1 VNFWKRD
8 RRRYYGIR
16 SDPCAVPN
24 QIHSLLHEEPESCLE
39 EWISYLRGHK
49 HEALRSLRGLLLHN
63 NRRENKYFC
72 LNSGSCGSK
81 YLVHL
86 LRENGIDRCYH
97 EKAPDL
103 DRTGVKYFL
112 TGSYEWVIKGLLLLT
127 RNQIHFESSNR
138 LFSLAPPLKKV
149 FPESNFIHLHRN
161 GIDSVRSNVN
171 KTLWPEMMETATRLR
186 YASRLAGSSSL
197 SPFERTCHYWANIN
211 ERILNDLKAM
221 RSESVVSL
229 RFDDLI
235 RGNLSGLE
243 AFLGRH
249 LKTRTMDPANTKKN
263 LKSEEAKVIGD
274 FKQWPSDWKKAFLRI
289 CGPVQHRLG
298 YEVPPIE

>member
-1 VNFWKRD
+1 M
-8 RRRYYGIR
+8 
-16 SDPCAVPN
+16 PN
-24 QIHSLLHEEPESCLE
+24 QIHSLLHEGPDSCAE
-39 EWISYLRGHK
+39 EWISYLRSHK
-49 HEALRSLRGLLLHN
+49 HEALRSLRGLLLYN

-86 LRENGIDRCYH
+86 LRKNGIDRCYH

-103 DRTGVKYFL
+103 DRTGVTYFL
-112 TGSYEWVIKGLLLLT
+112 AGSYEWAIKGLLLLT
-127 RNQIHFESSNR
+127 RNQVYFESSNR
-138 LFSLAPPLKKV
+138 LFSLALLLKKV

-171 KTLWPEMMETATRLR
+171 KILWPEVMDTSTRLR
-186 YASRLAGSSSL
+186 YASRLAGSPSL

-221 RSESVVSL
+221 RSESVLSL

-235 RGNLSGLE
+235 RGNLGDLE
-243 AFLGRH
+243 EFLGRR
-249 LKTRTMDPANTKKN
+249 LKTRTMGPVNTKNN
-263 LKSEEAKVIGD
+263 LKSEEARVIGD
-274 FKQWPSDWKKAFLRI
+274 FDQWPSDWKKAFLHI
-289 CGPVQHRLG
+289 CGLVQHRLG
-298 YEVPPIE
+298 YEVPSIE